1 MAFAL
6 WILDAESA
14 AVFGQLIESCL
25 ADSRAKEVTAERAE
39 ELFSG

>member
-6 WILDAESA
+6 WTVDAESA

-25 ADSRAKEVTAERAE
+25 ADSRAKEVTAELAE
-39 ELFSG
+39 GLFNG